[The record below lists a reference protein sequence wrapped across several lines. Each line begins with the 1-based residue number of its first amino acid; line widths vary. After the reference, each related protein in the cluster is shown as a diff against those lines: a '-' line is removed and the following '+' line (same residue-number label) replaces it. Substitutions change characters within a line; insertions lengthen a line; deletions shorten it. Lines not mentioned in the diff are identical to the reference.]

1 MTLQTIAGIL
11 GGAIFGLFIGV
22 WLGWGART
30 LNITKAG
37 YTMFTVKDQLYI
49 VRAADMA
56 EVLGRVN
63 AKMDQHEL
71 RE

>member
-37 YTMFTVKDQLYI
+37 YTILTVGDKLHI
-49 VRAADMA
+49 VRIEDVA
-56 EVLGRVN
+56 EALEGIGART
-63 AKMDQHEL
+63 DTHEL